1 MISVG
6 YDYQVEVPLSPRR
19 YKRSDE
25 FPHESFVQRS
35 VERHFRD
42 LGFLLDVSGH
52 VDLMCSHPAT
62 GEQWH
67 IEVKGVTKATG
78 LDFRTGLGQL
88 LQRMSNEAANHG
100 LAVPN
105 HKQFVDQTSKV
116 SQWVIDRLALHWLLV
131 DPDGSVTVIPPNRAA
146 DPRGVTRPTA

>member
-1 MISVG
+1 MTSLG
-6 YDYQVEVPLSPRR
+6 YGRPMDTPLPVRR

-35 VERHFRD
+35 IERYFHN
-42 LGFLLDVSGH
+42 LGFLLDASGH
-52 VDLMCSHPAT
+52 VDLICSHPGT
-62 GEQWH
+62 GERWH

-88 LQRMSNEAANHG
+88 LQRMNNEAVNHA

-105 HKQFVDQTSKV
+105 HKQFVAQISKV
-116 SQWVIDRLALHWLLV
+116 SPWVVDRLAIHWLLV
-131 DPDGSVTVIPPNRAA
+131 DPDGSVRVVRPN
-146 DPRGVTRPTA
+146 TAGGIRQPIVSVP

>member
-1 MISVG
+1 M
-6 YDYQVEVPLSPRR
+6 DTPPLSRR

-35 VERHFRD
+35 IERHFRD
-42 LGFLLDVSGH
+42 LGFLLDTSGH
-52 VDLMCSHPAT
+52 VDLICAHPST

-88 LQRMSNEAANHG
+88 LQRMSNEAVNHA

-105 HKQFVDQTSKV
+105 HKQFVSQT
-116 SQWVIDRLALHWLLV
+116 
-131 DPDGSVTVIPPNRAA
+131 
-146 DPRGVTRPTA
+146 